1 MPGNPF
7 TDPNWAADLADTIER
22 VVGKVRDKT
31 TRPLVAATRSAVY
44 GMLAGVLGMVAAILL
59 VVMLTRAL
67 QSLLDLGVSQAR
79 SVYLSYLLIGG
90 LISVVGLL
98 VLRKRYSNDA

>member
-31 TRPLVAATRSAVY
+31 TRPLVVATRSAVY

-67 QSLLDLGVSQAR
+67 QSLLDLGFSQAR